1 VNGHGR
7 PWFWL
12 GIAADAVLLTFGFY
26 MAISAAMI
34 VDESGGGVYPVAVA
48 VLFFALPVLCILS
61 TLSAW
66 RAMQRRR
73 RPGQIAVLLVAPWI
87 YAGFLVFFLIYS

>member
-1 VNGHGR
+1 VNVHA
-7 PWFWL
+7 WFWAA
-12 GIAADAVLLTFGFY
+12 IAADAVLLAFAFY

-34 VDESGGGVYPVAVA
+34 VNESGGGVYTVAVA
-48 VLFFALPVLCILS
+48 VLFFALPVLCILAA
-61 TLSAW
+61 LSSW

-87 YAGFLVFFLIYS
+87 YAAFLVFFLIYS